1 MWTFLRLFYIIY
13 FFNLGKITLSQI
25 IIYSRTLNRCSQKLI
40 FRIFCP
46 QMMPND
52 ISRLWI
58 LCPQFTD
65 RSNHTVWILCTRS
78 GNIVG
83 HHMRT
88 KNWKNQFCLVHTL
101 WSIIPI
107 IMGKSYNKYISFIIE
122 ILSYFYNDNVCFI
135 MELTKGN
142 SVNKQLIFIQQFE
155 SKLLFSNTCLLS
167 KLKSFRLK
175 HTNGYIITHW
185 KIIHDVTCK
194 WIPFNMAFVT

>member
-13 FFNLGKITLSQI
+13 FFNLGKITRSQI

-52 ISRLWI
+52 ISGLWI

-65 RSNHTVWILCTRS
+65 RSNHTVWILCPRS

-107 IMGKSYNKYISFIIE
+107 IMGKSYNKWESQFYPLFFDWPFYPRQFYPRKTEFLQKVNFIHFWKICSKYRF
-122 ILSYFYNDNVCFI
+122 IHFICKWNV
-135 MELTKGN
+135 N
-142 SVNKQLIFIQQFE
+142 SLV
-155 SKLLFSNTCLLS
+155 SSN
-167 KLKSFRLK
+167 KSF
-175 HTNGYIITHW
+175 
-185 KIIHDVTCK
+185 
-194 WIPFNMAFVT
+194 